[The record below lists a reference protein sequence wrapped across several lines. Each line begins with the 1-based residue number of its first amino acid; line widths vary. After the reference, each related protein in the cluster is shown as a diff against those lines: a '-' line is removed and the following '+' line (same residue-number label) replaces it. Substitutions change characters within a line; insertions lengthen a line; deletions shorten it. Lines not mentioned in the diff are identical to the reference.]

1 MRSYDELYG
10 LLPEEKSGQ
19 VDLFSPI
26 DRLAIER
33 WAREER
39 ARIVGAQ
46 LTRGFAWAAV
56 QARKALGA
64 LRHAF
69 TKPDAR
75 TA

>member
-19 VDLFSPI
+19 IDLFSPI

-46 LTRGFAWAAV
+46 LAAAFVWAFRLP
-56 QARKALGA
+56 RKLVGA
-64 LRHAF
+64 LRQAL
-69 TKPDAR
+69 KRADAQ

>member
-19 VDLFSPI
+19 IDLFSPI

-46 LTRGFAWAAV
+46 LARGFAWTAV

-64 LRHAF
+64 LRQAL
-69 TKPDAR
+69 KRADAQ